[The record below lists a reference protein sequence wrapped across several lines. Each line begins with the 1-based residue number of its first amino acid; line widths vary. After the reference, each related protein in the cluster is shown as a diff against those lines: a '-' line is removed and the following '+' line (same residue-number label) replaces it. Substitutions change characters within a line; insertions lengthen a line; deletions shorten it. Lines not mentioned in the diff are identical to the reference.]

1 MRDYSSV
8 HLVLIMYRIL
18 QYFKFLFSST
28 NQYGIHSPF
37 VYKYLT
43 KCLYIRS
50 STKVSK
56 TIGVLL
62 KSIDYFRATTIALE
76 PEDSNLYQKILQEF
90 PHVSFKGT
98 PCDILYVSSN
108 QSQILENE
116 GLLARRIH
124 NESMVLIE
132 NIHGSKERNERWN
145 TLQNKDLVTVSIDFF
160 YCGALFFRKEQE
172 KQHFKIRI

>member
-1 MRDYSSV
+1 M
-8 HLVLIMYRIL
+8 
-18 QYFKFLFSST
+18 
-28 NQYGIHSPF
+28 
-37 VYKYLT
+37 YKYLT

>member
-1 MRDYSSV
+1 MRDYGSV
-8 HLVLIMYRIL
+8 HLVIVMYRIR

-37 VYKYLT
+37 VYQYLT

-56 TIGVLL
+56 TIGVLI
-62 KSIDYFRATTIALE
+62 KSIAYFKAANISLE
-76 PEDSNLYQKILQEF
+76 TEDRNLYQKISQEF
-90 PHVSFKGT
+90 PHISFKGT

-108 QSQILENE
+108 QSHILEEE
-116 GLLARRIH
+116 GLIASRIH

-160 YCGALFFRKEQE
+160 CCGALFFRKEQE